1 MCEIKMGIEFDI
13 LESGD
18 FWINIYRN
26 RKNNIYIYEWG
37 PNDYVFGSVIC
48 IKFKN
53 GRRIKEECDPSA
65 DWNWKPIL

>member
-18 FWINIYRN
+18 FLINIYRN

-37 PNDYVFGSVIC
+37 PNDIMCSGVLFV
-48 IKFKN
+48 
-53 GRRIKEECDPSA
+53 
-65 DWNWKPIL
+65 WNSGMGGK